1 MLLLKLLGLL
11 DRKHSFTQENTF
23 QIIPDS
29 VRWLSLNGRHLE
41 AEKILLKMAEQ
52 NGRVVTPEQKEVIS
66 KVLKDTSDNEAE
78 ANNSSNPR
86 DMFR

>member
-1 MLLLKLLGLL
+1 M
-11 DRKHSFTQENTF
+11 
-23 QIIPDS
+23 
-29 VRWLSLNGRHLE
+29 SLNGRHLE

>member
-1 MLLLKLLGLL
+1 
-11 DRKHSFTQENTF
+11 
-23 QIIPDS
+23 
-29 VRWLSLNGRHLE
+29 
-41 AEKILLKMAEQ
+41 MAEQ